1 MSMQI
6 STSGYNMCKVSIQ
19 DTLTVNTKTK
29 VGIEADFDFILG
41 MAKMSGVILGE
52 CKIGTQAMNGAMI
65 ANPWANDDGIEC
77 FTISMAGAQVPYIFQ
92 LQVTLEDGEMYVT
105 PSITNLT

>member
-1 MSMQI
+1 MSIQI
-6 STSGYNMCKVSIQ
+6 STQGYNMCKVSIPEAL
-19 DTLTVNTKTK
+19 TLNTKVK

-41 MAKMSGVILGE
+41 E
-52 CKIGTQAMNGAMI
+52 CKIGAQAMKGAMI

-77 FTISMAGAQVPYIFQ
+77 FTISMAGAQAPYIFQ

-105 PSITNLT
+105 PSITTLA